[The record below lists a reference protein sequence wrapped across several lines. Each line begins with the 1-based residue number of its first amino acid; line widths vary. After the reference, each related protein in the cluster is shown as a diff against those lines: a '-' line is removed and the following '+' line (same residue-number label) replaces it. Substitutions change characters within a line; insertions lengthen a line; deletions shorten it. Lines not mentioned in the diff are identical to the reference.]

1 MFDFFPLWGSFGL
14 HFGLP
19 NRSKTLRWRW
29 FDGRRSH
36 SESSRLPKMPFLRSG
51 SSFGI
56 HFGPPNRPRR
66 CVGDGLMVARATLR
80 AQDTPKCHKE
90 ASSDL
95 GNATRHLRRRLTKL
109 QPLFESLP
117 RCLKG
122 FPRRLGLFQNP
133 TCPKPKSA
141 QKYIC

>member
-1 MFDFFPLWGSFGL
+1 MWSPFCT
-14 HFGLP
+14 P
-19 NRSKTLRWRW
+19 NRSKTLR
-29 FDGRRSH
+29 GS
-36 SESSRLPKMPFLRSG
+36 SG

-56 HFGPPNRPRR
+56 HFGPPNRPRS
-66 CVGDGLMVARATLR
+66 CVGDGLMVARAILR

-133 TCPKPKSA
+133 TCPKPKSRI
-141 QKYIC
+141 QTPNSRIPKFHNPLQHPKSTIPNSSP